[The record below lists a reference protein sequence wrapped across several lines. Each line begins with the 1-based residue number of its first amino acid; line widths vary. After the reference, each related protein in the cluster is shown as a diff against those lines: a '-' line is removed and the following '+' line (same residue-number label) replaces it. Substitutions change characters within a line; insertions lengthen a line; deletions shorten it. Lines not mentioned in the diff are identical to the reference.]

1 MFTLAIIKTHKFSL
15 LLVIISVV
23 LYSVFAYHLERTDYL
38 KLVSIYAILFVLF
51 YKLIQLNKENVNFLT
66 AVAFLSRALFILA
79 IPNLSQDF
87 YRFIWDG
94 RMLLEGYNPYLY
106 TPESFISNG
115 KYPIAQA
122 QELYIGMRELNA
134 SHFTNYTPINQLCFS
149 IAALF
154 AGKSIIGSAFVLRLL
169 IIAADFGTLYFGK
182 KLLQKLKLP
191 IYNIFWFILNPF
203 IIIELTGNLHFESVM
218 IFFLV
223 WSLYLLHS
231 QKWKWAAVVFA
242 LSIATKL
249 VPLMFLPLFYW
260 WFVKNRNTNIAVY
273 SKQFVEKDV
282 DAISKKTLRNNRII
296 EMIRL
301 IKFYSIVLITT
312 LLLFAPF
319 FSIQFIDNYSK
330 TVGLWFGNFEFNA
343 SIYYLLRNIGYLFR
357 GYNEIAIIGKAIP
370 IIVFVFVL
378 CITFF
383 RKNKTTT
390 QLITAMLI
398 ALTFYYFTA
407 TTVHPWYIATVLILS
422 VFTKYKFPLVWSC
435 VMIVSY
441 LAYININK
449 ADKSENLWIIA
460 FEYVI
465 IYSVF
470 IWEVFIKKASK
481 LEA

>member
-66 AVAFLSRALFILA
+66 AVAFLFRALFILA

-106 TPESFISNG
+106 TPESFISSG

-134 SHFTNYTPINQLCFS
+134 SHFTNYPPVNQLCFS

-282 DAISKKTLRNNRII
+282 DAISKKKLRNNRII
-296 EMIRL
+296 GMIRL

-343 SIYYLLRNIGYLFR
+343 SIYYLLRNICYLFR
-357 GYNEIAIIGKAIP
+357 GYNEIAIIGKVLP
-370 IIVFVFVL
+370 VVTVL
-378 CITFF
+378 CILYFSLV
-383 RKNKTTT
+383 RKNTNTKHV
-390 QLITAMLI
+390 ITAML
-398 ALTFYYFTA
+398 FSFTIYLFLS
-407 TTVHPWYIATVLILS
+407 TTVHPWYIATILILG
-422 VFTKYKFPLVWSC
+422 VFTKYKFPLVWSA
-435 VMIVSY
+435 IVIISY
-441 LAYININK
+441 LAYAN
-449 ADKSENLWIIA
+449 ADNTENLWVIA
-460 FEYVI
+460 LEYLVV
-465 IYSVF
+465 YSVF
-470 IWEVFIKKASK
+470 IWEVFLKKDK
-481 LEA
+481 INNI